1 MHKSHMNRKTVT
13 RLIMAAAWIAIIAI
27 GYATLTRVGFVY
39 SVYYKLAPFLMG
51 PEMRT
56 YAHFVHVVAFA
67 VLGALFTF
75 AYPGRVLIVSYI
87 VIGGAALL
95 ELAQTLTPDR
105 HATLMDA
112 LEKIAGGAAGI
123 LLVKAIQHF
132 RAERKIRAD

>member
-1 MHKSHMNRKTVT
+1 
-13 RLIMAAAWIAIIAI
+13 MAAAWIAIIAI

-75 AYPGRVLIVSYI
+75 AYPGRVLIVSCI

-95 ELAQTLTPDR
+95 ELSQTLTPDR
-105 HATLMDA
+105 HGTFIDG
-112 LEKIAGGAAGI
+112 LEKMAGGGAGI
-123 LLVKAIQHF
+123 LLVKAIQYF
-132 RAERKIRAD
+132 RVEREIRGD

>member
-56 YAHFVHVVAFA
+56 YAHFVHVLALPSW
-67 VLGALFTF
+67 VLYSFRL
-75 AYPGRVLIVSYI
+75 PRRVLIC
-87 VIGGAALL
+87 
-95 ELAQTLTPDR
+95 
-105 HATLMDA
+105 
-112 LEKIAGGAAGI
+112 
-123 LLVKAIQHF
+123 
-132 RAERKIRAD
+132 